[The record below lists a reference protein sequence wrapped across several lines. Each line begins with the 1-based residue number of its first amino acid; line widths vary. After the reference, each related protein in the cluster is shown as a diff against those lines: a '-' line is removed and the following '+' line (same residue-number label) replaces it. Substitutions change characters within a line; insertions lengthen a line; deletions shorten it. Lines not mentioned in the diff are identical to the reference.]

1 MITVRLKYLFSLLIS
16 MIVISVSAQTGR
28 IGGKIIDKKTGEEL
42 IGVSVQ
48 IEGTSIGAATD
59 FEGKFLINNVSA
71 GTYNIVVSYI
81 SYKKKVL
88 SGIEVKAKET
98 AILNISL
105 EEATKELNEIV
116 IRGEVKK
123 ESANAVLI
131 QQRNSV
137 SVASGVSAD
146 LIKKTPDRTTAD
158 VIKRV
163 SGASIQDNK
172 FAVVRGLGDRY
183 NMAFINGAPL
193 ASSES
198 DRKAFSLDLIP
209 AAVLDN
215 MMIVKTATPDMPAD
229 FAGGFIQITTKDIPD
244 EDQYTVG
251 LSLGAHSLTT
261 FKEGFSSQNASSTDW
276 LGYDSKRGIPSGV
289 MKTEEGRNAANSQLV
304 DQTKLFDNNF
314 KPTQESSIAPNVSFN
329 MSGSKRFKS
338 EHNEFGVLG
347 AIAYSNNY
355 RYTPFVVNEPPLSDE
370 QRSMDFKTADYKTY
384 NYSNY
389 RRSVNLGGVLNLSMK
404 LGKNN
409 KFSFKNLYTQN
420 GEDQTIKRDG
430 VQYVNHA
437 APFVDQENK
446 VFNDYL
452 YQYQQSKMYTGQF
465 TGEHFITASKIKVKY
480 TLGYT
485 AISRSLPDFKRL
497 IYQADKQIGDTVYP
511 KPIVQLNPD
520 ANAFTP
526 NQTGRF
532 SSQLQENSPSAKYEV
547 SVPFKMFKKSEVKFG
562 GFHQVRTR
570 TFNARNFLFTYDNNN
585 LDPSKYDVAG
595 LQGPDSVF
603 SSANIA
609 SDLFFQRETTQGSD
623 SYTAS
628 SRINAGFVMFDNKIT
643 NRFRMIWGARIEQF
657 NQRVSSEAIGKKVD
671 INKTVTDVLPSLN
684 IIYEL
689 TENQNLRFSYSK
701 TLSRPEF
708 REFAPLAFYEVN
720 YNSIIIGN
728 DTLVRALID
737 NIDFKWEFFPS
748 AAQTISVNPFYKR
761 FTNPVEMI
769 VVPNPSF
776 RNFSYQN
783 ASSAENIGVE
793 IETRLLL
800 IGLDKLAGTNIFK
813 DMTLYGNLALINSQV
828 NLTNSGAGLSKRPL
842 QGQSPYVFNMGV
854 NYNNPKLVDVAVNV
868 NRVGRRI
875 AFVGTSENQTIWE
888 NPRTVLDISLS
899 KTLFKRLQAKFVV
912 GDVFAQRLVFY
923 HDLNKNGSFN
933 EGTDADAF
941 NYRYGR
947 SFTIGLSYTL

>member
-1 MITVRLKYLFSLLIS
+1 MVAFTV
-16 MIVISVSAQTGR
+16 VAQTGR
-28 IGGKIIDKKTGEEL
+28 IAGKVIDKKTGEEL

-59 FEGKFLINNVSA
+59 FEGKFLINNITP
-71 GTYNIVVSYI
+71 GTYNVVVSYI
-81 SYKKKVL
+81 SYKKKVIA
-88 SGIEVKAKET
+88 GVEVKAKET
-98 AILNISL
+98 ALVNIAL

-116 IRGEVKK
+116 IKGEIKK

-183 NMAFINGAPL
+183 NMAFINGTPL

-209 AAVLDN
+209 ASVLDN

-229 FAGGFIQITTKDIPD
+229 FAGGFIQITTKDIPE

-251 LSLGAHSLTT
+251 LSMGAHSLTT
-261 FKEGFSSQNASSTDW
+261 FKEGFASPNTSSTDW
-276 LGYDSKRGIPSGV
+276 LGYDSKRSIPSGA
-289 MKTEEGRNAANSQLV
+289 MRTEEGRNASNSQLV
-304 DQTKLFDNNF
+304 EQTKLFDNNF
-314 KPTQESSIAPNVSFN
+314 KPTDVSSIAPNLSFN
-329 MSGSKRFKS
+329 LSGSKRFKT
-338 EHNEFGVLG
+338 ERNEFGVLG

-355 RYTPFVVNEPPLSDE
+355 RYTPFVVNEPPLSDD
-370 QRSMDFKTADYKTY
+370 QRSIDFKNADYKTY
-384 NYSNY
+384 TYNNY
-389 RRSVNLGGVLNLSMK
+389 RRTVNLGGVLNLSMK
-404 LGKNN
+404 VGKNN
-409 KFSFKNLYTQN
+409 KFSFKNLYTQT

-430 VQYVNHA
+430 IQYVNHA
-437 APFVDQENK
+437 ATFENQENK

-452 YQYQQSKMYTGQF
+452 YQYQQSRMYTGQF
-465 TGEHFITASKIKVKY
+465 TGEHFLTASKIKVKY
-480 TLGYT
+480 TIGYT
-485 AISRSLPDFKRL
+485 DINRSLPDFKRL
-497 IYQADKQIGDTVYP
+497 IYQADKQLGDTAYP

-532 SSQLQENSPSAKYEV
+532 SSQLQETSPSAKYEV
-547 SVPFKMFKKSEVKFG
+547 SIPFKMFKKSEVKIG
-562 GFHQVRTR
+562 GFHQIRTR
-570 TFNARNFLFTYDNNN
+570 TFAARNFLFTYDNNN

-603 SSANIA
+603 APANI
-609 SDLFFQRETTQGSD
+609 SGDLFFQRETTQGSD

-628 SRINAGFVMFDNKIT
+628 SRTHAGFVMFDNKFT
-643 NRFRMIWGARIEQF
+643 NRLRVIWGARMEQF
-657 NQRVSSEAIGKKVD
+657 NQKVSSEAIGKKVD
-671 INKTVTDVLPSLN
+671 INKTVTDILPSLN

-689 TENQNLRFSYSK
+689 TEKQNVRFSYSR

-737 NIDFKWEFFPS
+737 NIDLKWEFFPS
-748 AAQTISVNPFYKR
+748 AAQTISVNPFFKR

-783 ASSAENIGVE
+783 ATSATNIGVE
-793 IETRLLL
+793 LETRLLL
-800 IGLDKLAGTNIFK
+800 VGIDKFIGTNFFK
-813 DMTLYGNLALINSQV
+813 DVTVYGNLALIQSQV
-828 NLTNSGAGLSKRPL
+828 NLSNAGAGLSKRPL
-842 QGQSPYVFNMGV
+842 QGQSPYVFNLGL
-854 NYNNPKLVDVAVNV
+854 NYNNAKFVDVALNV

-888 NPRTVLDISLS
+888 NPRTVMDISLS
-899 KTLFKRLQAKFVV
+899 RTFFKKLQAKFVV

-923 HDLNKNGSFN
+923 HDLNKNGSFD
-933 EGTDADAF
+933 EGKDADAF

-947 SFTIGLSYTL
+947 TFTIGLSYSF